1 MPTIDPSRTKILR
14 ARYIADFTRR
24 WKLVRQ
30 GTKTVITEREFV
42 GLTPEQQARSV
53 ARYVDALIGRAVFDD
68 GVWQSQYIRGA
79 YVRGLGNAVED
90 LRRGGYRDIGNPGDI
105 VAQTAHAAAIATLL
119 ARYNADLRKIQA
131 STVQQVID
139 KMTLALV
146 AGLPLPDVADEVDKR
161 IRGVGLVR
169 SGALAQTAAVATVA
183 AATLAL
189 YERFGV
195 PLVEPSIEQVFTTA
209 GDSRVCPVCLEL
221 STRDNGRGPGIY
233 TIDQARGVIP
243 VHVKCRCSWQSRIS
257 KVGRFEGTRQRVT
270 GVII

>member
-1 MPTIDPSRTKILR
+1 MPTIDPSRTKTLR
-14 ARYIADFTRR
+14 TRYIADFTRR

-68 GVWQSQYIRGA
+68 GVWQSQYIQGA

-90 LRRGGYRDIGNPGDI
+90 LRRGGYRDVGNPGDI

-119 ARYNADLRKIQA
+119 ARYNADLRKIQS
-131 STVQQVID
+131 STVQEVID

-189 YERFGV
+189 LERTGV
-195 PLVEPSIEQVFTTA
+195 RFVSPDVEMEFVTA
-209 GDSRVCPVCLEL
+209 GDARVCSKCLGL
-221 STRDNGRGPGIY
+221 STRDNGHGPGIY
-233 TIDQARGVIP
+233 TIEQARGILP
-243 VHVKCRCSWQSRIS
+243 AHIKCRCGWR
-257 KVGRFEGTRQRVT
+257 RVT
-270 GVII
+270 RR